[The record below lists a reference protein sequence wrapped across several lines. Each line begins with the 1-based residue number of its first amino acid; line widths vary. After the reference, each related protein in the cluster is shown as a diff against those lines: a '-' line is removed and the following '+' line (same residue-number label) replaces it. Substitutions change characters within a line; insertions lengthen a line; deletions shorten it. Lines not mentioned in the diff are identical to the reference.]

1 MVDALPSSQTS
12 LTKEENTLME
22 SLSDLQAEDVVQN
35 NLNLYDRYMANGKV
49 FSQVCSMHA
58 VVFFTY

>member
-22 SLSDLQAEDVVQN
+22 SLSDLQAEDVVKN
-35 NLNLYDRYMANGKV
+35 NLNL
-49 FSQVCSMHA
+49 
-58 VVFFTY
+58 